1 MEKIVDLLFIKKIN
15 FFVAFHQQKK
25 VCSALDILHSTHY
38 ANSELKGHKTHFKS
52 KKAL

>member
-25 VCSALDILHSTHY
+25 VCSVLDILHSTRY
-38 ANSELKGHKTHFKS
+38 ANSELKGHETHFNS
-52 KKAL
+52 KKSL